1 MKIVLKPKKSSN
13 YIATICIGKKY
24 ENDWKKFTLPSW
36 IEYCKKND
44 IGIVYFN
51 KELISKNDPYWKKP
65 VWHQLLIGTEI
76 KKKNIKNI
84 KNICYVD
91 TDVFI
96 NPWSP
101 NIFRDYKN
109 NKIAA
114 VSSIKNLP
122 FNLDEVRKKVVFF
135 RKKFIDDR
143 YPLDSSILCDL
154 KQVYSYCNL
163 KPQKDLISTG
173 IYVYNLR
180 NHSELLKKWFYL
192 YDKNI
197 KSVTSGGIQTH
208 FSYHLMESGKVQWL
222 NYRFQAHWIYEMS
235 HHYPFLYKTRENKLV
250 IECLLASLMNN
261 YFLHCAGSWNEG
273 RMWKNILFQKKN
285 IIFFENLDKYLRK
298 KVTGK
303 FRGYIS
309 QN

>member
-1 MKIVLKPKKSSN
+1 M
-13 YIATICIGKKY
+13 
-24 ENDWKKFTLPSW
+24 E
-36 IEYCKKND
+36 
-44 IGIVYFN
+44 
-51 KELISKNDPYWKKP
+51 
-65 VWHQLLIGTEI
+65 
-76 KKKNIKNI
+76 KKNIKNI

-180 NHSELLKKWFYL
+180 NHSEL
-192 YDKNI
+192 
-197 KSVTSGGIQTH
+197 
-208 FSYHLMESGKVQWL
+208 
-222 NYRFQAHWIYEMS
+222 
-235 HHYPFLYKTRENKLV
+235 
-250 IECLLASLMNN
+250 
-261 YFLHCAGSWNEG
+261 
-273 RMWKNILFQKKN
+273 
-285 IIFFENLDKYLRK
+285 
-298 KVTGK
+298 
-303 FRGYIS
+303 
-309 QN
+309 